1 MYSKIISQLRKL
13 INGEIDDIREDDSF
27 RALLL
32 AHGCNYLANKLT
44 PNKQQFIDALSIFE
58 VRERIKHVSPLLN
71 LLQNVPYAMIKGPV
85 LSKRIY
91 GSPFLRRSGDLD
103 LLLRRQDLDE
113 AKRILLQCGFVQG
126 RVVDEQIVPFTR
138 QELVYQNLQSHQ
150 TAPFVKAT
158 GNPLCPFVNLDLN
171 TSVFWGEYHSAD
183 DADFVLRYTEE
194 DTLLDIPVKRLKPE
208 MEFLAL
214 CLHHYKDMN
223 SIFLLAVKGLRL
235 GLFCDLFYYLKN
247 VAVDPDMLL
256 ILSEQLQATPYV
268 YYCLW
273 YTDQLFDATLLKPF
287 VQKFVCA
294 GGKALLDKYGL
305 CDEERCI
312 WNIDFSERLF
322 SPSFRKKFYG
332 SLNEKERSKIQTNL
346 RYM

>member
-32 AHGCNYLANKLT
+32 AHGCIFLANKLT
-44 PNKQQFIDALSIFE
+44 PNKQQFIDALSILE

-171 TSVFWGEYHSAD
+171 TSVFWGEYHSAG
-183 DADFVLRYTEE
+183 DADFVLKYTEE
-194 DTLLDIPVKRLKPE
+194 DTLLDIPVKRLTPE

-235 GLFCDLFYYLKN
+235 GLFSDLFYYLKN
-247 VAVDPDMLL
+247 APLNLDKLL
-256 ILSEQLQATPYV
+256 TLSEQLHAGPYV

-273 YTDQLFDATLLKPF
+273 HTDQLFDAALLKPY
-287 VQKFVCA
+287 VQMFSSEEGNV
-294 GGKALLDKYGL
+294 LLDTYGL
-305 CDEERCI
+305 CDAERHS
-312 WNIDFSERLF
+312 WNIDFPERIF
-322 SPSFRKKFYG
+322 SPSFREKFYDA
-332 SLNEKERSKIQTNL
+332 LNEQERSKIQTNL
-346 RYM
+346 RHM

>member
-44 PNKQQFIDALSIFE
+44 PNKQQFIGALSILE
-58 VRERIKHVSPLLN
+58 VRERIKHVSPLLD

-91 GSPFLRRSGDLD
+91 GSPFLRRSGDID

-171 TSVFWGEYHSAD
+171 TSIFWGEYHSAN
-183 DADFVLRYTEE
+183 DADLVLEYTEE
-194 DTLLDIPVKRLKPE
+194 DTLLDIPIKRLKPE

-247 VAVDPDMLL
+247 VDIEPDVLL
-256 ILSEQLQATPYV
+256 TLSEQLHATPYV

-273 YTDQLFDATLLKPF
+273 YTDRLFDAAFLKSY
-287 VQKFVCA
+287 VQLFACEE
-294 GGKALLDKYGL
+294 GKALLDTYGL
-305 CDEERCI
+305 CDAERHK
-312 WNIDFSERLF
+312 WSIDFPERLF
-322 SPSFRKKFYG
+322 SPSFKEAFYS
-332 SLNEKERSKIQTNL
+332 SLHKEEQEKVLINL